1 MAEFP
6 YMPNPARVEPFFDHI
21 QKTGVPPKVTYKY
34 LESVGFKS
42 KNDRYLVGILKF
54 VGFLDSSG
62 KPIETWHAYR
72 HKEAAPGVMA
82 GAIRAAY
89 SDLFNTYPDA
99 YRKDNEALRNYF
111 STQTVVAEST
121 LGLIVRTFTALCEL
135 ADFKD
140 VAADVS
146 VVPSTAPAPELVG
159 PSPIALRE
167 PPGMTVNINIQLAL
181 PATED
186 ASIYEKLFAAL
197 KKHLLS

>member
-6 YMPNPARVEPFFDHI
+6 YTPQPAKVKPLFDHI

-54 VGFLDSSG
+54 VGFLDVSG
-62 KPIETWHAYR
+62 RPTEIWHAYR
-72 HKEAAPGVMA
+72 HKEAAPEVMA
-82 GAIRAAY
+82 KAVHTAY
-89 SDLFNTYPDA
+89 GDLFNTYPDA

-111 STQTVVAEST
+111 STQTAVAEST

-135 ADFKD
+135 ADFEGQAT
-140 VAADVS
+140 VVSAA
-146 VVPSTAPAPELVG
+146 PSTASTPVSAS
-159 PSPIALRE
+159 PSPTASQE
-167 PPGMTVNINIQLAL
+167 QPGMTVNINIQLTL

-186 ASIYEKLFAAL
+186 ASVYDKLFAAM
-197 KKHLLS
+197 KKYLLS

>member
-6 YMPNPARVEPFFDHI
+6 YTPQPTKIKPFFDHI

-34 LESVGFKS
+34 LESGGFKS

-54 VGFLDSSG
+54 VDFLDSTG
-62 KPIETWHAYR
+62 KPTETWHAYR

-82 GAIRAAY
+82 KAIRAAY

-121 LGLIVRTFTALCEL
+121 LGLIVRTFTVLCEL
-135 ADFKD
+135 ADFEGL
-140 VAADVS
+140 AADVLAA
-146 VVPSTAPAPELVG
+146 PRTAPAPELVG
-159 PSPIALRE
+159 PSPTALRAL
-167 PPGMTVNINIQLAL
+167 PGMTVNINIQLAL

>member
-6 YMPNPARVEPFFDHI
+6 YSPTPAKVKPFFEHI
-21 QKTGVPPKVTYKY
+21 QEAGVPPKVTQRY
-34 LESVGFKS
+34 LESVGFKT
-42 KNDRYLVGILKF
+42 KNDRYLISILKF
-54 VGFLDSSG
+54 LTFLDSSG
-62 KPIETWHAYR
+62 KPIEAWHAYR
-72 HKEAAPGVMA
+72 HKEAAPSVMA
-82 GAIRAAY
+82 RAICTAY

-111 STQTVVAEST
+111 STRTAVAEST
-121 LGLIVRTFTALCEL
+121 LGLIVRTFTVLCEL
-135 ADFKD
+135 ADFED
-140 VAADVS
+140 LAVDVS
-146 VVPSTAPAPELVG
+146 AAPSIAPAPELVG
-159 PSPIALRE
+159 PLPTVLRG